1 MNPHFFTALFT
12 LLSFGSWFR
21 VSPSGRCSFD
31 FVRNWISLFQY
42 ISFGSIIEV

>member
-21 VSPSGRCSFD
+21 VHGSGFRVQGSGFKVQGSR
-31 FVRNWISLFQY
+31 VRWRLRRLF
-42 ISFGSIIEV
+42 

>member
-1 MNPHFFTALFT
+1 MNPHFFTAPFY
-12 LLSFGSWFR
+12 FAFIWFR